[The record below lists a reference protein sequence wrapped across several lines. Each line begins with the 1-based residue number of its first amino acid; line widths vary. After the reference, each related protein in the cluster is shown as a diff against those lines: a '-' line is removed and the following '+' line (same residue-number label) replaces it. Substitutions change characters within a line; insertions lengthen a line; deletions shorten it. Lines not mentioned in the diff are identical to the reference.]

1 MKKRNYLAL
10 IAFTALSIVSCSK
23 DNDDQIL
30 PTDAFVEIPDVNFE
44 KKLIS
49 LGIDS
54 DQIVNNLILKSD
66 AEAVE
71 KLAIEGQEITDLTGI
86 ESFVNLKRLF
96 AAGNVINAV
105 NLSNNVLLDSVDLS
119 GNNLIT
125 IDFQSN
131 TKLVY
136 VALYGNQLLTAS
148 GFSNADNLDNLSL
161 SFNYLTEFSVENPS
175 LTKLQIDNNDLISF
189 DAEMGTN
196 LEHVVM
202 YSNKLKTVDF
212 SNSLKLKLLRVAD
225 NKLTNIIL
233 GQKNDL
239 YHLSCSSNFLT
250 TLNVADYANLDYL
263 YVQNNPNLNCIQ
275 IANGQVIGTKELSAN
290 QALNTNCN

>member
-71 KLAIEGQEITDLTGI
+71 KLAIGGQEITDLTGI

-175 LTKLQIDNNDLISF
+175 LTKLQIDNNDLILIGGKG
-189 DAEMGTN
+189 MGKCDEEIVKDKKCKQVECSLFRT
-196 LEHVVM
+196 VV
-202 YSNKLKTVDF
+202 
-212 SNSLKLKLLRVAD
+212 
-225 NKLTNIIL
+225 LT
-233 GQKNDL
+233 GDGKV
-239 YHLSCSSNFLT
+239 LT
-250 TLNVADYANLDYL
+250 
-263 YVQNNPNLNCIQ
+263 
-275 IANGQVIGTKELSAN
+275 IG
-290 QALNTNCN
+290 